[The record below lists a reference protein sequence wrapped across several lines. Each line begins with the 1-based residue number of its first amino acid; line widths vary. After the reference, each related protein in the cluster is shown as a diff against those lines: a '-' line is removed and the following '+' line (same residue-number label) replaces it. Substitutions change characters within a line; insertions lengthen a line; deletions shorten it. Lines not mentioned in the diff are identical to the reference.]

1 MENKNKGSK
10 NKVILGNFNCIMDK
24 MGIGGGNKLQRI
36 YKCYQIMPC
45 QNSLLTIGSRIYME
59 KKETRLL

>member
-1 MENKNKGSK
+1 MENKNKESK

-36 YKCYQIMPC
+36 YKCYQIMPAKTHC
-45 QNSLLTIGSRIYME
+45 EQ
-59 KKETRLL
+59 